1 MFDQATRLKLRFN
14 TPQGLIS
21 TEDLWDLPLT
31 STTNRANLD
40 TIAVGLYAEL
50 NSNRNISFVNN
61 ASAGDTSLQ
70 LKFDIVKHVID
81 VRQAENAATAEAR
94 VRKGKKQQLL
104 ALIDQKENEQLA
116 GKSLDDLR
124 KMAEEM

>member
-61 ASAGDTSLQ
+61 ASAGDVNLQ
-70 LKFDIVKHVID
+70 LKFDIVKHIID

>member
-50 NSNRNISFVNN
+50 NSNRNISFVNR
-61 ASAGDTSLQ
+61 ASAGDTTLQ
-70 LKFDIVKHVID
+70 LKFDIVKHIID

-94 VRKGKKQQLL
+94 VRKEKKQQILS
-104 ALIDQKENEQLA
+104 LISQKENETLA

-124 KMAEEM
+124 KMAEEL

>member
-50 NSNRNISFVNN
+50 NSNRNISFVNR
-61 ASAGDTSLQ
+61 ASAGDTTLQ
-70 LKFDIVKHVID
+70 LKFDIVKHIID
-81 VRQAENAATAEAR
+81 IRQAENAATAEAR
-94 VRKGKKQQLL
+94 VRKEKKQQILT
-104 ALIDQKENEQLA
+104 LISQKENETLA

-124 KMAEEM
+124 KMAEEL

>member
-1 MFDQATRLKLRFN
+1 MFEQATRLKLRFN

-50 NSNRNISFVNN
+50 NSNRNISFVNR
-61 ASAGDTSLQ
+61 ASAGDTTLQ
-70 LKFDIVKHVID
+70 LKFDIVKHIID
-81 VRQAENAATAEAR
+81 IRQAENAATAEAR
-94 VRKGKKQQLL
+94 VRKEKKQQILT
-104 ALIDQKENEQLA
+104 LISQKENETLA

-124 KMAEEM
+124 KMAEEL